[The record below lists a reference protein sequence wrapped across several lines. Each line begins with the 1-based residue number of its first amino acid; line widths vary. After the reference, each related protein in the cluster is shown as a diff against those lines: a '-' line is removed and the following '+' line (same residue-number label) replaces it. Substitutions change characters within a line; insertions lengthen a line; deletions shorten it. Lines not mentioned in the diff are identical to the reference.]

1 MIQLM
6 QWAAEWRVPMEAIQD
21 LQRRIGL
28 LPELHQLPEAVP
40 GRSEAAV
47 SADAVRQAREL
58 HGAYC
63 WRNNSGAFDP
73 NKPPSPGT
81 RWGLGN
87 ISAPVNKVMKTSD
100 YIGIWPFHVEPHHVG
115 MTIGQF
121 YAREDKEE
129 GWVYT
134 GTPRELA
141 QLNFGELVIRLGGRF
156 HFHAGGPLL

>member
-6 QWAAEWRVPMEAIQD
+6 QWAAKWRIPMEAIQD

-28 LPELHQLPEAVP
+28 LPKLHQLPDAVP

-63 WRNNSGAFDP
+63 WRNNSGAYTDEHG
-73 NKPPSPGT
+73 NHV
-81 RWGLGN
+81 RYGLGN
-87 ISAPVNKVMKTSD
+87 ISKQVNDVMKTPD
-100 YIGIWPFHVEPHHVG
+100 YVGIWPFHVEPQHVG

-121 YAREDKEE
+121 YGREDKKE
-129 GWVYT
+129 GWVFT
-134 GTPRELA
+134 GAGREEG

-156 HFHAGGPLL
+156 HFHAGGPLV

>member
-28 LPELHQLPEAVP
+28 LPELHQLPDAVP

-58 HGAYC
+58 HGAYLF
-63 WRNNSGAFDP
+63 RNNSGAYTDERG
-73 NKPPSPGT
+73 NHV
-81 RWGLGN
+81 RYGLGN
-87 ISAPVNKVMKTSD
+87 ISKQVNDVMKTPD
-100 YIGIWPFHVEPHHVG
+100 YIGIWPFHIEPQHVG

-121 YAREDKEE
+121 CAIEMKAE
-129 GWVYT
+129 GWRFT
-134 GTPRELA
+134 GTGRERG
-141 QLNFGELVIRLGGRF
+141 QMNFGELVMRQKGRF
-156 HFHAGGPLL
+156 QFHAGGPLL

>member
-6 QWAAEWRVPMEAIQD
+6 QWASEWRVPMEAIQD

-28 LPELHQLPEAVP
+28 LPELHQLPDAVP

-63 WRNNSGAFDP
+63 WRNNSGAYDAK
-73 NKPPSPGT
+73 NPPSPGT

-87 ISAPVNKVMKTSD
+87 ISKPVNDVMKTPD
-100 YIGIWPFHVEPHHVG
+100 YIGIWPYHVSQADVG
-115 MTIGQF
+115 RTIGQF
-121 YAREDKEE
+121 YGREDKEE

-134 GTPRELA
+134 GTPRERA
-141 QLNFGELVIRLGGRF
+141 QLNFGELVVKLGGKW